1 MSIITPAQ
9 SREARRELG
18 VSQADV
24 AGAVG
29 ISRPYLSDFESG
41 NLIRLTKNQLR
52 KLRSHYEEKISAAKE
67 AGEDIE
73 ITFGEAVPSVLPIRI
88 EQVASS
94 QCVFPI
100 GKGVPA
106 ETVAAT
112 LATISEIDKKLAT
125 LLTCAAQRDAGFWGS
140 GEFSEETLAAFREA
154 FALLACNYLLIRTIG
169 GWPEI
174 GLSASG
180 MAIAENTVLAEMF
193 KEVTP
198 YFEQAGLLV
207 EVDAQEQDEEE
218 AA

>member
-1 MSIITPAQ
+1 M
-9 SREARRELG
+9 
-18 VSQADV
+18 
-24 AGAVG
+24 
-29 ISRPYLSDFESG
+29 
-41 NLIRLTKNQLR
+41 
-52 KLRSHYEEKISAAKE
+52 
-67 AGEDIE
+67 
-73 ITFGEAVPSVLPIRI
+73 LPIRV

-100 GKGVPA
+100 GKGVPG

-112 LATISEIDKKLAT
+112 LATISTIDKKLAG
-125 LLTCAAQRDAGFWGS
+125 LLTGAAQRDSGFWGS

-154 FALLACNYLLIRTIG
+154 FSLLACNYLLIRTIG

-207 EVDAQEQDEEE
+207 EADPEAEEEEE